1 MKTINLYK
9 GSIGL
14 YTYSAEDYYCMA
26 ESFEEASKILEE
38 LATSYN
44 VYLYNIE
51 MVSNNFILKDDTET
65 TKSEDS
71 EA

>member
-14 YTYSAEDYYCMA
+14 YTYTAEDYYCAA
-26 ESFEEASKILEE
+26 EFFEEASKILEE
-38 LATSYN
+38 IAYSYG
-44 VYLYNIE
+44 VYLYNVE
-51 MVSNNFILKDDTET
+51 LVSNNFIIKDDTET

>member
-14 YTYSAEDYYCMA
+14 YTYNAEDYYCA
-26 ESFEEASKILEE
+26 AGFFEEASRILEQI
-38 LATSYN
+38 AFSYG
-44 VYLYNIE
+44 VYLYNVE
-51 MVSNNFILKDDTET
+51 LVSNNFILKDDTET

>member
-14 YTYSAEDYYCMA
+14 YTYRTEDYYCA
-26 ESFEEASKILEE
+26 AKSFKEASKILEE
-38 LATSYN
+38 IALYYN
-44 VYLYNIE
+44 VYLYNVE
-51 MVSNNFILKDDTET
+51 LVSNNFILKDDTET
-65 TKSEDS
+65 TESKDS

>member
-14 YTYSAEDYYCMA
+14 YPYKTEDYYCCA
-26 ESFEEASKILEE
+26 RFFEEASKILEE
-38 LATSYN
+38 IAFYYN
-44 VYLYNIE
+44 VYLYNVE
-51 MVSNNFILKDDTET
+51 LVSNNFILKDDTET